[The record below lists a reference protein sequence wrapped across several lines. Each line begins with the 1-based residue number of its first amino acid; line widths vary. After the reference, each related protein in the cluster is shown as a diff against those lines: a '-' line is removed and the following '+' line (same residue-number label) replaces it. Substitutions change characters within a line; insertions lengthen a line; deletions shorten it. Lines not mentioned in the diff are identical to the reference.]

1 MSSPLAPARTRPV
14 DVNALL
20 ARLTARDPHTA
31 RHSVAVAR
39 YAGDLA
45 VALGASDEERRLVHT
60 AGLLHD
66 VGKLILP
73 DSILRAGRGL
83 SEDDWELVH
92 RHPVAGAELVAQVP
106 GCGEIAEAIRH
117 HHERIDGA
125 GYPDGLIADEI
136 PWMARVISVAD
147 AYDAMTARGSYKRP
161 RTMPDAV
168 VELRRVAGAQLD
180 ARFVDVFIG
189 RLVDPVVAPRRE
201 LVL

>member
-20 ARLTARDPHTA
+20 ERLTARDPHTA

-117 HHERIDGA
+117 HHER
-125 GYPDGLIADEI
+125 
-136 PWMARVISVAD
+136 MARVISVAD

>member
-1 MSSPLAPARTRPV
+1 M
-14 DVNALL
+14 
-20 ARLTARDPHTA
+20 ARLIRSLASPC
-31 RHSVAVAR
+31 
-39 YAGDLA
+39 AG
-45 VALGASDEERRLVHT
+45 G
-60 AGLLHD
+60 GP
-66 VGKLILP
+66 G
-73 DSILRAGRGL
+73 
-83 SEDDWELVH
+83 
-92 RHPVAGAELVAQVP
+92 AGAAAAGNAFSSSERLDLISVFLPQPAVSK
-106 GCGEIAEAIRH
+106 AIRH